1 MTPVFILATV
11 AMVIYCLWVR
21 RDTWWS
27 RWEAGATFAIAMEGL
42 ALVLLTPWAGTE
54 LGPTLYDLLGRW
66 NAQQVL
72 GLLCLLA
79 GVIGN
84 IYHMLVRLA
93 DPAHVWPIMRKHLLV
108 PVGLCVA
115 VMLVAFFNTDRG
127 FEPDLF
133 ATLAGDRW
141 VAAFEVTGTVV
152 LLYLT
157 GYVARLMLSLRH
169 DHRARTT
176 LVLYLAAMTFAVAAC
191 LAGIISIVL
200 DRDAGPAI
208 WACVCL
214 SVSIFAYGLVRS
226 WQAKRAWFAPKT
238 STPRSDRRS
247 GRS

>member
-1 MTPVFILATV
+1 MTPAFILATV

-42 ALVLLTPWAGTE
+42 ALLLLTPWAGTE
-54 LGPTLYDLLGRW
+54 LGPTLYELLGRW

-84 IYHMLVRLA
+84 IYHMLVRLT

-108 PVGLCVA
+108 PVGLSVA

-127 FEPDLF
+127 SEPDLF

-141 VAAFEVTGTVV
+141 VTTFEVTCSAV

-169 DHRARTT
+169 DQRARTT
-176 LVLYLAAMTFAVAAC
+176 LLLYLAAMTFAVAAC
-191 LAGIISIVL
+191 LAGIISIVIG
-200 DRDAGPAI
+200 RDAGPAI

-214 SVSIFAYGLVRS
+214 SVSIFAYGLARS
-226 WQAKRAWFAPKT
+226 WQAKRAWFTPNT
-238 STPRSDRRS
+238 STPRTDRQS

>member
-1 MTPVFILATV
+1 MTPAFILATV

-21 RDTWWS
+21 RDTWRS

-42 ALVLLTPWAGTE
+42 ALLLLTPWAGTE

-84 IYHMLVRLA
+84 IYHMLVRLT

-214 SVSIFAYGLVRS
+214 SVSIFAYGLARS
-226 WQAKRAWFAPKT
+226 WQAKRAWFAPNT

>member
-1 MTPVFILATV
+1 MTPAFILATV

-21 RDTWWS
+21 RDTWRS

-42 ALVLLTPWAGTE
+42 ALLLLTPWAGTE
-54 LGPTLYDLLGRW
+54 LGPTLYDVLGRW

-84 IYHMLVRLA
+84 IYHMLVRLT

-133 ATLAGDRW
+133 ATLAGDHW

-191 LAGIISIVL
+191 LAGIISICI

-214 SVSIFAYGLVRS
+214 SVSIFAYGLARS
-226 WQAKRAWFAPKT
+226 WQAKRAWFAPNT